1 MGILVCSVLFA
12 GTAFAGIPSLVL
24 STAASAEANAVSVF
38 TLPNGGGHRI
48 DDCFLSGGAKTDAT
62 ITLTLVDLNGDP
74 INLYPF
80 EDLTLATASGGLV
93 TCPGGSTAD
102 ASTDINGQC
111 TFSGSVFGG
120 GASGSGEG
128 TIVLVNGS
136 ALTQAPM
143 NVSFNSPDISGDLI
157 VNLSDISLFASF
169 YYGSYSYSA
178 DFYWDG
184 NLNLSDI
191 SLLAQGNGS
200 ACP

>member
-24 STAASAEANAVSVF
+24 STAATAAASPVSVF

-80 EDLTLATASGGLV
+80 EDLTLATEFGGLV

-102 ASTDINGQC
+102 ASTDVNGQC

-120 GASGSGEG
+120 GASATGEG
-128 TIVLVNGS
+128 TVVLVNGS
-136 ALTQAPM
+136 ALTQAGIA
-143 NVSFNSPDISGDLI
+143 VSFNSPDISGDLI

-169 YYGSYSYSA
+169 YYGTYSYRA

-200 ACP
+200 TCP